1 MKVRGEGLVPKPAT
15 GTETRLAPL
24 YRVLIH
30 NDDKTPMDFVVYV
43 LRTVFT
49 QLTEEDA
56 IAVMLEAHHTGVALV
71 CVETLEQAEFHV
83 DQAHSLARGAK
94 YPLTL
99 TYEPEEGGSPG
110 S

>member
-1 MKVRGEGLVPKPAT
+1 MEARCEHVAPKTET
-15 GTETRLAPL
+15 GTDTRLAPL

-30 NDDKTPMDFVVYV
+30 NDDKTTMDFVMYV
-43 LRTVFT
+43 LRVVFPK
-49 QLTEEDA
+49 LTDQDA

-94 YPLTL
+94 FPLTF
-99 TYEPEEGGSPG
+99 TCEPEEGNGPG
-110 S
+110 A

>member
-1 MKVRGEGLVPKPAT
+1 MMTGHDGVAT
-15 GTETRLAPL
+15 QTTSETETRLAPL

-30 NDDKTPMDFVVYV
+30 NDDKTTMGFVVYV

-49 QLTEEDA
+49 QLAEQDA

-71 CVETLEQAEFHV
+71 CVETLEQAEHHV

-99 TYEPEEGGSPG
+99 TYEPQEGSTRGA
-110 S
+110 

>member
-1 MKVRGEGLVPKPAT
+1 MRCEHVKPKTVT

-30 NDDKTPMDFVVYV
+30 NDDKTTMDFVIHV
-43 LRTVFT
+43 LKTVFA
-49 QLTEEDA
+49 QLTEGTA

-99 TYEPEEGGSPG
+99 TYEPEEGNGPG
-110 S
+110 A

>member
-1 MKVRGEGLVPKPAT
+1 MPTRHDGVAPKTAT

-30 NDDKTPMDFVVYV
+30 NDDKTTMDFVIYV

-94 YPLTL
+94 YPLTF
-99 TYEPEEGGSPG
+99 TYEPEEGRGAG
-110 S
+110 